1 MASLYFDHNATTPLA
16 PEVAEA
22 YASALREVFGNASSV
37 HASGQLAKRR
47 LEQARRT
54 IAEFINSA
62 PGELVFTSGGTESNN
77 LAILGLLHALP
88 KGPKHVVA
96 SAVEHPAVLETV
108 RQLDREGVDVS
119 FASVGADGIVRTE
132 TIERLMRPETILV
145 SVMHANNEVGTIQP
159 IEEIARLA
167 HDHRAY
173 FHSDGVQALGKVDV
187 DLRRLGV
194 DLYSMSAHKVFAP
207 KGVGALFV
215 RKGVPFRGVQR
226 GGHHER
232 ERRAGT
238 ENVPGIIAFA
248 HALELHPHRKDV
260 GSIRDR
266 FEAQTSGEAN
276 GDRLRRLPNTSNL
289 GRQVQAQVGE
299 VLGAA
304 HLVEALQGD
313 AQAAVRV
320 GHDQHRGLRL
330 LPGHQLIKD
339 GGHAHHVDP
348 VLRLAGLAVQ
358 ELDDGEAV
366 PGVGLEVGGQAE
378 KQVMH
383 NESQQGVRARETAL
397 RRRR

>member
-16 PEVAEA
+16 PEVAET

-37 HASGQLAKRR
+37 HATGQLAKRR

-215 RKGVPFRGVQR
+215 RKGVPFRGVQT

-289 GRQVQAQVGE
+289 LFRGVSGE
-299 VLGAA
+299 AMVIALDMRGMAASSGAA
-304 HLVEALQGD
+304 CSSGSIEPSHVLLAMGRTVTEARSSVRFSFGSANTLEDADRLSTAVNECVGKLRKEAQLV
-313 AQAAVRV
+313 AV
-320 GHDQHRGLRL
+320 
-330 LPGHQLIKD
+330 
-339 GGHAHHVDP
+339 
-348 VLRLAGLAVQ
+348 
-358 ELDDGEAV
+358 
-366 PGVGLEVGGQAE
+366 
-378 KQVMH
+378 
-383 NESQQGVRARETAL
+383 
-397 RRRR
+397 